1 MSGSLVSPLSTKN
14 LNITADTRRK
24 LAELAPV
31 NKGKFDDCQAY
42 LAA

>member
-24 LAELAPV
+24 LAKLLAPV
-31 NKGKFDDCQAY
+31 NNCKFDDCQAV
-42 LAA
+42 AA